1 MDICVFCSSSNALD
15 PVYFSE
21 AKALGQLMSQHRHD
35 LVYGGSNVGLMNE
48 LANTIRSHGGKVTGV
63 IPELI
68 RDKGLAHSTLHELIV
83 TPDMAERKKTMANLA
98 DAFIAMPG
106 GFGTLEEILE
116 VITLKQLQVHNK
128 PIVFLNTNS
137 FYDKLMQ
144 FFEVF
149 YQNYFAKDDYRDY
162 YFLAST
168 PLHALS
174 YIENYEAPDFKDK
187 WYWVG
192 KDEFGSRSGR

>member
-1 MDICVFCSSSNALD
+1 MNVCVFCSSSDALD
-15 PVYFSE
+15 PGFFQS
-21 AKALGQLMSQHRHD
+21 AKALGQLMAEKKHD

-48 LANTIRSHGGKVTGV
+48 LANTLRDANRSVTGV

-68 RDKGLAHSTLHELIV
+68 RDKGLAHTTLDKLIV
-83 TPDMAERKKTMANLA
+83 TPDMSERKKTMAQLA
-98 DAFIAMPG
+98 DAFIALPG

-128 PIVFLNTNS
+128 PIVFLNTYD
-137 FYDKLMQ
+137 FYDKLID

-149 YQNYFAKDDYRDY
+149 YKNYFAKEDYREY
-162 YFLAST
+162 YYLAAT
-168 PLHALS
+168 PEEAIH
-174 YIENYEAPDFKDK
+174 YIENYTAPDFKDK

-192 KDEFGSRSGR
+192 KEEFGQ